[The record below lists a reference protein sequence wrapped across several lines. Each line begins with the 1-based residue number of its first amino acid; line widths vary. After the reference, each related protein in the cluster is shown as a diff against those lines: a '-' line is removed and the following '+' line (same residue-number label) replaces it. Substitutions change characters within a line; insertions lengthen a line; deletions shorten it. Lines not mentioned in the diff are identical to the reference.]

1 MTAYVTATLQNLL
14 LRSLALP
21 IGVHPFHARRPDAS
35 IAPNPLDA
43 TDTQPMLFRSEGFAE
58 DLFDSYPAH

>member
-21 IGVHPFHARRPDAS
+21 IGAHPAHTRAPGAS
-35 IAPNPLDA
+35 NAPNPLDA

-58 DLFDSYPAH
+58 DLFDSHPAH